1 MRSFLI
7 FSMLF
12 PLLVSGQINRSAR
25 EFAGDQI
32 QQYIKTKLFKGDSY
46 KAISLGE
53 LKPVQE
59 KRKPEIVWSIEHTFE
74 ISQPTFSNQKAVP
87 KTYRFQFY
95 LDEKMKILRAET
107 YLVN

>member
-1 MRSFLI
+1 
-7 FSMLF
+7 MLF
-12 PLLVSGQINRSAR
+12 PLLASGQINRSAR

-32 QQYIKTKLFKGDSY
+32 QEYITAKLFKGSTY
-46 KAISLGE
+46 KPVSLGE
-53 LKPVQE
+53 LKPVKE
-59 KRKPEIVWSIEHTFE
+59 KSNPEIVWMIEHSFE
-74 ISQPTFSNQKAVP
+74 IKEHPVSNQKAVP